1 MKNVHSNKNSDET
14 RVLILGVGSFAHSM
28 MTILQEAGA
37 EVACY
42 LTREYGHY
50 GPASVGE
57 TWLFSNHASPVPV
70 IKEFCPDFIIPMAI
84 SWYTAPWAKELLE
97 TQVPILCPTGNA
109 LQIEA
114 GRQFAEQLCR
124 RFDIAFPFSCT
135 VNNRLEALQLMKE
148 NPRPYVLKNP
158 LCSPFSPIHTIVCET
173 VEDTIGWLDRIDY
186 AEGVFLQE
194 YLGVAEAGHF
204 VFVSDGK
211 IKSLVTNQEYK
222 RAFTG
227 NMGPVAGAPLGGI
240 VEQDPEDQYGLA
252 RELICPL
259 LPWFKETKFHGPLQ
273 VTAIQKNGKWH
284 AIEYNTRLGVTS
296 GAMILRMLEN
306 PLDAVRAVVKNRP
319 VALVWNSQR
328 RYGCSLTL
336 AGYGYPYT
344 IPNVPRVPIIQS
356 SQINGD
362 LWWNEV
368 EQHGKQLYTAHHK
381 VPIMGHRLA
390 DCITFSDQLASA
402 IQQAYDD
409 MQKIHCLGS
418 YYRLDIGQ
426 SLWPPGKGY

>member
-1 MKNVHSNKNSDET
+1 M
-14 RVLILGVGSFAHSM
+14 RVMILGVGAFAHSM
-28 MTILQEAGA
+28 MGILQEAGA
-37 EVACY
+37 EVGCY

-50 GPASVGE
+50 GPSSVDQ
-57 TWLFSNHASPVPV
+57 TWLFSNHPSPVP
-70 IKEFCPDFIIPMAI
+70 IIQEFCPDFIIPMAI
-84 SWYTAPWAKELLE
+84 SWYTAPWIDDLLA
-97 TQVPILCPTGNA
+97 TQVPVLCPTGDA

-114 GRQFAEQLCR
+114 RRQFAEQLCR
-124 RFDIAFPFSCT
+124 RFDVAFPFSCT
-135 VNNRLEALQLMKE
+135 VNNRLEALQLMKD

-173 VEDTIGWLDRIDY
+173 VEETIGWLDRIDY

-204 VFVSDGK
+204 VFVSDGE
-211 IKSLVTNQEYK
+211 ITSLVTNQEYK

-252 RELICPL
+252 KELIHPL
-259 LPWFKETKFHGPLQ
+259 LPWLKETNFRGPLQ

-296 GAMILRMLEN
+296 GAIILRMLEN
-306 PLDAVRAVVKNRP
+306 PLEAMRAVVENRS
-319 VALVWNSQR
+319 VELVWNAER

-336 AGYGYPYT
+336 AGYGYPYI
-344 IPNVPRVPIIQS
+344 IPNAPRLPIIQS
-356 SQINGD
+356 GPMTCD
-362 LWWNEV
+362 VWWNEV
-368 EQHGKQLYTAHHK
+368 EEHQQQLYTAHHK

-390 DCITFSDQLASA
+390 DLTAFSDQLESA
-402 IQQAYDD
+402 IQLVYENI
-409 MQKIHCLGS
+409 QKIHCLGS
-418 YYRLDIGQ
+418 YYRLDLGQ